1 MTQFYISPRRS
12 QVARMMDRMMD
23 DTSRHSA
30 HCCTND
36 SFVPR
41 VDVFETDDNYR
52 LVFEVPGIDKND
64 IKVWVEDGVLTVSG
78 KRPTPEHDEKVQHIR
93 NEIASGEFSRAFTL
107 PDGLDAEK
115 ISADYKNGLLTVTL
129 AKAEEKKPRE
139 VQVNIA

>member
-12 QVARMMDRMMD
+12 QVARMMDRMIS

-36 SFVPR
+36 GFVPR

-78 KRPTPEHDEKVQHIR
+78 RRPAPEHDEKVQHLR

-115 ISADYKNGLLTVTL
+115 ISADYKNGLLAVTL

-139 VQVNIA
+139 VQVSIA